1 MIRTNG
7 GRKRVAAVRP
17 KLLAISV
24 AACFAVSTPFAR
36 ANPTGPSVV
45 SGTAQFATAGST
57 LSIANSAN
65 AVINWQSF
73 SIGVNEITRFL
84 QPSAASAVLNRVT
97 GTNGVIPQS
106 VIDGMLQSNGHVY
119 LLNRSGIVFGRT
131 ARIDVAG
138 LVASS
143 LDLSNDDFVNKRNR
157 FLATPGAAAVVNHG
171 VIETAKGGKVY
182 LVAPD
187 VQNTGIIRAP
197 QGDIIL
203 AAGKSAELV
212 SESSPYVTVKL
223 EADAERALN
232 VGSLIADAGRVGMF
246 GALVRNAGI
255 ADASAAVVGDGGQ
268 IRFIAT
274 RDLTLDA
281 GSRTAA
287 NGANGGSVHL
297 QAQSGINRIEG
308 SVEATG
314 SSGKG
319 GQVSAL
325 GVRVGVL
332 GQGII
337 DASGETGG
345 GTVLVGGDYQGKN
358 PDVQN
363 AERTVIGK
371 DGVIRADARTSGD
384 GGRVIVWA
392 DGDTFMAGSIS
403 ARGGSASGNGGFVE
417 TSGKRT
423 LNFTGKV
430 DASAPNG
437 TMGTLVLDP
446 EDIVIADL
454 ADGGGQEDSLVRD
467 GIILLSDLPGLPI
480 TISAGALESLAND
493 VNIDLMAN
501 RSITMQPLTRTL
513 KPGELTLDQI
523 GFVRMTTNT
532 GPIDLGGNTLN
543 ITGTASLA
551 LNAGTDIKTGAIN
564 TNGGGVQLTSGSASP
579 ITVNGDIL
587 TRGGEVRLT
596 GGDITVGKVHTTA
609 GSGQAQTS
617 VTLLGSGSVTTGDIL
632 TGPAPTNSSVT
643 LDAKGGSITA
653 GNITTGNTA
662 DGSTQ
667 NRGSSVLLNA
677 ASTVTAGNITTG
689 TALDNSWVQIRAAAG
704 INVGNIVTGFA
715 GVLSNIELMSS
726 NGPVKSRNLTIV
738 GGAGTGSVIVQTS
751 GKTGTVT
758 IGDGDGAG
766 GIAAGTGDVNT
777 AGGHFVASGEAVSV
791 GNVNTSGG
799 ESGAGV
805 VGISSN
811 AGDIVT
817 GSITTASLKPGFGG
831 GSVDISTDT
840 GNISI
845 RGAINTAGAAGDVYG
860 GSVSGSSGGGVRL
873 WRKSATAPGAISVQ
887 GDIVTGGGDG
897 ATPFS
902 GSGGNGGQG
911 GMVDIGGVV
920 DTCADACFST
930 APMAGTIAIGG
941 LIDTRGG
948 SGGNG
953 VAEGGLGGAG
963 AGGGTVRLMAMDGVS
978 VTGAIVAKG
987 GSGGAGGNGG
997 SSGSGGTAGG
1007 AGGTGAAGGG
1017 VIVQAANGSVTLGGP
1032 IDIDGGSG
1040 GNGGNQVDGP
1050 SAGSGGAGA
1059 AGGFID
1065 IDGASVALGDI
1076 TAKGGN
1082 GGSAGAGSASTPT
1095 AGGGHG
1101 AAGGLIAVVGTSSL
1115 TAGDILADGGN
1126 GGSVDSNGTA
1136 GSGAAGGI
1144 VAMSGAGSV
1153 GDVSANGGGGGS
1165 ALGTGSTAGAGAYGG
1180 TIFVASN
1187 ATGFLSAL
1195 GSGAGNGTITLTSDG
1210 DLAVG
1215 GAAAAVTTI
1224 AAAGAVTQAG
1234 AINSGSLHVTGTNV
1248 TLDLQNQVSVLGG
1261 QASAG
1266 DFVFHTS
1273 GNLLLTGVAASDLA
1287 SITASYGGIAGV
1299 SALYAVEG
1307 SSVLLSAGG
1316 ALGQA
1321 QSALN
1326 VRATTFDATA
1336 NGGVHVNLN
1345 SFNPALARIDT
1356 LMNSGSGNIVLNA
1369 FGGAHIT
1376 SLVSN
1381 PGGSV
1386 FLNSSSPLRVD
1397 AGIAAGDSIFLSTA
1411 GSGNNDM
1418 MLRGSYS
1425 YGPAGTFA
1433 VTIGPGGVLDIPDGI
1448 LTTERFPNQPNIT
1461 SFTFVDASNPLANPE
1476 VLQAVGTTITTAVDT
1491 AEGGEKKDEETG
1503 NRQRRSLGA
1512 CRPA

>member
-1 MIRTNG
+1 MVRMNG
-7 GRKRVAAVRP
+7 HRKRTAIRP
-17 KLLAISV
+17 RLLAISV
-24 AACFAVSTPFAR
+24 AACFAVSAPVAR

-45 SGTAQFATAGST
+45 SGSASFATSGST
-57 LSIANSAN
+57 LSITNSAN

-73 SIGVNEITRFL
+73 SIGVNEITRFV
-84 QPSAASAVLNRVT
+84 QPSAVSAVLNRVT

-119 LLNRSGIVFGRT
+119 LLNRSGIVFGST

-143 LDLSNDDFVNKRNR
+143 LDLSDDDFLNKRNR
-157 FLATPGAAAVVNHG
+157 FFSAPGAGAVVNHG
-171 VIETAKGGKVY
+171 VIQTAAGGKVY

-203 AAGKSAELV
+203 AAGKSAELI

-223 EADAERALN
+223 EADTERALN

-246 GALVRNAGI
+246 GALVRHSGV

-268 IRFIAT
+268 VRFVAT

-281 GSRTAA
+281 GSRVAA
-287 NGANGGSVHL
+287 NGSNGGSVHL
-297 QAQSGINRIEG
+297 QAQTGINRIEG

-363 AERTVIGK
+363 AERTVIGP
-371 DGVIRADARTSGD
+371 DGVIRADARTTGD

-403 ARGGSASGNGGFVE
+403 ARGGSQSGDGGFVE

-423 LNFTGKV
+423 LSFTGQV

-437 TMGTLVLDP
+437 TMGTLLLDP

-454 ADGGGQEDSLVRD
+454 ADGGAQEDSLVRD
-467 GIILLSDLPGLPI
+467 GVILLSDLPGLPI
-480 TISAGALESLAND
+480 TISAAALETLAND

-532 GPIDLGGNTLN
+532 GPIDLGTGNTIN
-543 ITGTASLA
+543 ITGTASLT

-564 TNGGGVQLTSGSASP
+564 TNGGGVQLTSTGGSP

-596 GGDITVGKVHTTA
+596 GGDITVGKVHTTSGA
-609 GSGQAQTS
+609 GQTQTS
-617 VTLLGSGSVTTGDIL
+617 VVMLSAGSVLAGDIL
-632 TGPAPTNSSVT
+632 TGQAPTDSSVT
-643 LDAKGGSITA
+643 IDAKGGSITA

-667 NRGSSVLLNA
+667 NRGSSVLLGA

-689 TALDNSWVQIRAAAG
+689 TALDSSWVQIRAAAG
-704 INVGNIVTGFA
+704 INVGNIVTGLA
-715 GVLSNIELMSS
+715 GALSNIELTSS
-726 NGPVKSRNLTIV
+726 NGPIKSRNLTV
-738 GGAGTGSVIVQTS
+738 LGGTGSGSVIVQAS

-766 GIAAGTGDVNT
+766 GIVAGTGDVDT
-777 AGGHFVASGEAVSV
+777 AGGHFIASGEAVSV
-791 GNVNTSGG
+791 GAVNTSGG

-805 VGISSN
+805 VAVSSN

-817 GSITTASLKPGFGG
+817 GAITSASLKDGFGG
-831 GSVDISTDT
+831 GSVDIRTDT

-845 RGAINTAGAAGDVYG
+845 RGAINTAGAAGNVYG
-860 GSVSGSSGGGVRL
+860 GSVYGSSGGLVRL
-873 WRKSATAPGAISVQ
+873 WRKSATVAGSISVQ
-887 GDIVTGGGDG
+887 GDIVTRGGDG
-897 ATPFS
+897 ATPFG
-902 GSGGNGGQG
+902 GSGGDGGQG
-911 GMVDIGGVV
+911 GTVDIGGVV
-920 DTCADACFST
+920 DTCGDACFST
-930 APMAGTIAIGG
+930 APMAGTIAIAG

-948 SGGNG
+948 AGGSG
-953 VAEGGLGGAG
+953 VAQGGLGGAG

-978 VTGAIVAKG
+978 VTGPIVAAG
-987 GSGGAGGNGG
+987 GSGGDGG
-997 SSGSGGTAGG
+997 SGGTSGPGGTAGG
-1007 AGGTGAAGGG
+1007 DGGAGAAGGG
-1017 VIVQAANGSVTLGGP
+1017 VIVQAANGSVTIGA
-1032 IDIDGGSG
+1032 IDVDGGSG
-1040 GNGGNQVDGP
+1040 GNGGNE
-1050 SAGSGGAGA
+1050 AGGLHAGAGGAGA
-1059 AGGFID
+1059 AGGFLD
-1065 IDGASVALGDI
+1065 IDGATVALGDI
-1076 TAKGGN
+1076 RAKGGN
-1082 GGSAGAGSASTPT
+1082 GGSAGAGSAGTTT
-1095 AGGGHG
+1095 AGGGSG
-1101 AAGGLIAVVGTSSL
+1101 AAGGFLAVVGTSSL
-1115 TAGDILADGGN
+1115 TAGNIVADGGT
-1126 GGSVDSNGTA
+1126 GGNVDSNGTA
-1136 GSGAAGGI
+1136 GGGAAGGI
-1144 VAMSGAGSV
+1144 VAMSGAGSI
-1153 GDVSANGGGGGS
+1153 GGVSANGGGGGS
-1165 ALGTGSTAGAGAYGG
+1165 ALGSGSTAGAGAYGG

-1195 GSGAGNGTITLTSDG
+1195 GTGAGDGTVTLASDG

-1224 AAAGAVTQAG
+1224 AAAGAVTQTG
-1234 AINSGSLHVTGTNV
+1234 AITSGSLHVSGTSV
-1248 TLDLQNQVSVLGG
+1248 KLDLLNNVSVLGG
-1261 QASAG
+1261 RASAG
-1266 DFVFHTS
+1266 DFVFRTS
-1273 GNLLLTGVAASDLA
+1273 GNLFLTGVAASNLA
-1287 SITASYGGIAGV
+1287 SITASYGGIAG
-1299 SALYAVEG
+1299 ATGLYAVEG
-1307 SSVLLSAGG
+1307 SKVLLSAGG
-1316 ALGQA
+1316 ALGLA
-1321 QSALN
+1321 EGAMN
-1326 VRATTFDATA
+1326 VRATTLDATA
-1336 NGGVHVNLN
+1336 SGGVYVNLN
-1345 SFNPALARIDT
+1345 SFDPAFATIDR
-1356 LMNSGSGNIVLNA
+1356 LMNSGSGDIVLNA

-1376 SLVSN
+1376 NPVSN
-1381 PGGSV
+1381 PAGSV
-1386 FLNSSSPLRVD
+1386 FINSFSALRVD
-1397 AGIAAGDSIFLSTA
+1397 AGIAAGDSILLSTGGA
-1411 GSGNNDM
+1411 GDNDM
-1418 MLRGSYS
+1418 VLRGSYS

-1433 VTIGPGGVLDIPDGI
+1433 VTIGAGGVLDIADGV
-1448 LTTERFPNQPNIT
+1448 LTSELFPNQPNIT
-1461 SFTFVDASNPLANPE
+1461 SFTFVDGSNPLSNPA
-1476 VLQAVGTTITTAVDT
+1476 VLQSVGTTIVETVETA
-1491 AEGGEKKDEETG
+1491 AGGEKEEEG
-1503 NRQRRSLGA
+1503 NAKQRRSLGT